1 MTRPEL
7 RDLPL
12 KRFTVDDINRMMS
25 LACLGDQDRV
35 ELVDGYLV
43 AVPDPT
49 ARAAFARHELALKL
63 EAAQLGAWVG
73 QKRPVI
79 AGTWDRPEADVL
91 VVNQPH
97 AAFADRHPTGADLVL
112 VVEIADGTHAY
123 KRTKA
128 AAFALADAPV
138 LWIVDLVN
146 RRVEVYEG
154 PRGAGWASVQFFDER
169 DSVGLAGASWTV
181 ASLLG

>member
-1 MTRPEL
+1 MPRPEL

-12 KRFTVDDINRMMS
+12 KRFTVDDVNRMLG
-25 LACLGDQDRV
+25 LACLGDQDPV

-43 AVPDPT
+43 AVPVPS
-49 ARAAFARHELALKL
+49 ARAAFTRHEVAGKL
-63 EAAQLGAWVG
+63 EAAALGVWVG
-73 QKRPVI
+73 QKRPIV
-79 AGTWDRPEADVL
+79 AGTWDRPEADV
-91 VVNQPH
+91 VVANQPH

-128 AAFALADAPV
+128 SAFALAGVPV

-169 DSVGLAGASWTV
+169 DSVNVAGVTWTV
-181 ASLLG
+181 TSLLG